1 MLSQVEP
8 TLGKATNLLE
18 CLSHSDEVRAEYE
31 ARERAIRDYNMYIN
45 DAREEGIEKG
55 IEIGEQRGIKIGEQ
69 IGEQKGIQET
79 IKKLLKAGMNSNQLA
94 PMLGL
99 SEQQIQELSTQ

>member
-45 DAREEGIEKG
+45 DAREEGIE
-55 IEIGEQRGIKIGEQ
+55 IGEKRGIKIGEQ